1 MSGKEAAIIM
11 VQRSVGGVY
20 VPSFQKGALMVPP
33 LVGNFELIP
42 ANCMVGLASMFR
54 QGVVFL
60 FTKKSCYWCFSKTC
74 TELTFGLSYISIF
87 AVFARGGVNY

>member
-1 MSGKEAAIIM
+1 MSGKEATIIM

-42 ANCMVGLASMFR
+42 ANRPVSYSNGWTGSSMEWR
-54 QGVVFL
+54 L
-60 FTKKSCYWCFSKTC
+60 MR
-74 TELTFGLSYISIF
+74 
-87 AVFARGGVNY
+87 AN